1 MPSGIALVMWIVGM
15 CAGVCFVSCSVI
27 RTSFLRYFFLNLYII
42 LSLFSDLLRQFVLR
56 FYGLESA
63 QYTYAYYYTDCLLT
77 VALFVAVISLASRI
91 FAELNMTRHVR
102 FVVRLF
108 PLGTVGFSYAVVA
121 QSAHRLFSVFFF

>member
-1 MPSGIALVMWIVGM
+1 MPSGIALVIWIVGM
-15 CAGVCFVSCSVI
+15 GAGVCFVTCSVI

-77 VALFVAVISLASRI
+77 VALFVAVIHPPSPL
-91 FAELNMTRHVR
+91 FPELNITKHFP
-102 FVVRLF
+102 FVSVLLL
-108 PLGTVGFSYAVVA
+108 LGPVGFLYSFLP
-121 QSAHRLFSVFFF
+121 QSAHSPFPGF

>member
-1 MPSGIALVMWIVGM
+1 MPSGIALVIWIVGM
-15 CAGVCFVSCSVI
+15 GAGVCFVTCSVI

-77 VALFVAVISLASRI
+77 VALFVAVNNPSSPL
-91 FAELNMTRHVR
+91 FALLTITRHVR
-102 FVVRLF
+102 FVAWL
-108 PLGTVGFSYAVVA
+108 LLLCTVGFSFVV
-121 QSAHRLFSVFFF
+121 

>member
-1 MPSGIALVMWIVGM
+1 MPSGIALVIWIVGM
-15 CAGVCFVSCSVI
+15 GAGVCFVTCSVI

-77 VALFVAVISLASRI
+77 VALFVAVFNLPSRVFGSLHMIHQLRSVAMLLLPCTAGVL
-91 FAELNMTRHVR
+91 FG
-102 FVVRLF
+102 FV
-108 PLGTVGFSYAVVA
+108 S
-121 QSAHRLFSVFFF
+121 

>member
-1 MPSGIALVMWIVGM
+1 MPSGIALVIWIVGM
-15 CAGVCFVSCSVI
+15 GAGVCFVTCSVI

-77 VALFVAVISLASRI
+77 VALFVAVISLPSRI
-91 FAELNMTRHVR
+91 FSELNMNKPL
-102 FVVRLF
+102 RLGAVLLL
-108 PLGTVGFSYAVVA
+108 LGTVRILYAVLA
-121 QSAHRLFSVFFF
+121 PAAHPAVFA